1 MVIKLEQTLKTTPMR
16 AQRLASTLAL
26 RSQKSLLQSTKY
38 LLSRAEA
45 SLLNATC
52 QTVSH
57 RLAMVA
63 QLQQAV
69 RQALALKV
77 QIE

>member
-1 MVIKLEQTLKTTPMR
+1 MVIKLEQTLKTKLMR
-16 AQRLASTLAL
+16 AQRLDSTQAL
-26 RSQKSLLQSTKY
+26 RSLKSLLQSTKY
-38 LLSRAEA
+38 HLSSEA

-52 QTVSH
+52 QTVSR
-57 RLAMVA
+57 RLVMVA

-69 RQALALKV
+69 RQALAPKV

>member
-1 MVIKLEQTLKTTPMR
+1 MVIKLEQTLKTTLMR
-16 AQRLASTLAL
+16 ARRLDSTRAL
-26 RSQKSLLQSTKY
+26 RSLKSLLQSTKY
-38 LLSRAEA
+38 HLSRAEA

-57 RLAMVA
+57 RLVMVA

-69 RQALALKV
+69 RQALAPKV